1 MSNVM
6 EPNVQQRVAARNL
19 FGCGNNVPV
28 VFGDIPAPQ
37 LTGRAGGH
45 FTKGGTRVRHPNAYS
60 RKGWS
65 NIDYKRDT
73 RIITIPFSFN
83 G

>member
-1 MSNVM
+1 MSDKL
-6 EPNVQQRVAARNL
+6 EPSVQQRVAARIL

-37 LTGRAGGH
+37 LTGRKGGH
-45 FTKGGTRVRHPNAYS
+45 FKKSGSRVKHPSAYA

-65 NIDYKRDT
+65 NLQYKTDN
-73 RIITIPFSFN
+73 RIITIPYSFN